1 MDYLTLR
8 STIISEI
15 GGSYTNNSRWHP
27 GLKTYTFDIFT
38 GRMNETQ
45 KQHLKSLLDKADVN
59 VLNMSGSRVV
69 IMERL
74 LTVCKQDMGKYH
86 PTNKHRDQVEYAE
99 PSLIRFIG
107 HTAAGA
113 PNRVIVLGGN
123 FPNTS
128 KHATIDISWDPI
140 VISDWERWCLQ
151 ANFPE
156 RNVVG
161 QFETLV
167 EYLVKPEDH
176 PTWKPNV

>member
-1 MDYLTLR
+1 MNYLTFR
-8 STIISEI
+8 SKVISEI
-15 GGSYTNNSRWHP
+15 GGSYTNNSQWHK
-27 GLKTYTFDIFT
+27 GLKTHTFDIFT

-45 KQHLKSLLDKADVN
+45 KQRLKSLLDEADVN
-59 VLNMSGSRVV
+59 VLNLSGGRINIS
-69 IMERL
+69 ERL
-74 LTVCKQDMGKYH
+74 PTVYKQGMGKYH
-86 PTNKHRDQVEYAE
+86 PSNKHRDQPEYAE

-107 HTAAGA
+107 HTVEGV

-123 FPNTS
+123 FSGTD
-128 KHATIDISWDPI
+128 KHATIDISWDSV
-140 VISDWERWCLQ
+140 VISDWAWWCLE
-151 ANFPE
+151 ANLPE